1 MKASKKWL
9 SGALTTALA
18 ASAVLSGTAAPGS
31 ASAAEPTA
39 ASNQTTATNL
49 MNATNLT
56 AASNQTA
63 TSNQT
68 AASHLTAASNQ
79 TAASNLTTASNA
91 AAAPVLTDTLQ
102 HWAKDS
108 IAKWG
113 ASGVLSGY
121 PDSTFHPDQHL
132 TRAEFVTILNRVFG
146 FYAKSDAS
154 FSDVKPSSWYA
165 DALSIA
171 REAGYY
177 EGFPGNE
184 AHAGDAISRQDA
196 VTLLARIFSLAASES
211 ASSTPNFSDG
221 AQIRAYAKTA
231 VDALSGILSG
241 YEDGSFRPQNS
252 LTRAEFVTLINK
264 LVAGY
269 YAAAGQTDGG
279 EAAGNVVVNHEGV
292 TLKNAVVNGNLYLTA
307 GIADGEVKLDGV
319 TVKGKT
325 FIAGGGPNTV
335 ILNNSTLGEVVVNR
349 KEGQVR
355 VKATGSTRIAQ
366 ITVDSASKLE
376 LGEGV
381 KIESATLNRPVTL
394 QIAAGASIDALQV
407 AAGATGTTISGD
419 GTVATAVIQGAG
431 VTVGGKAVEAG
442 TVSIANGAA
451 SPSTTAP
458 STNSPVTTNPSNP
471 AVTVNLVDRD
481 ASAATRSLF
490 AYLNEIRGQN
500 ILFGQQHATTE
511 GLSAN
516 RKADST
522 EAGTQSDAFDAVGEY
537 PALFG
542 WDTLTLEGK
551 EKPGVAGDF
560 AQSRDKLVDV
570 MRKAYN
576 YGGVLTLSSHLP
588 NFVTGG
594 DFYDL
599 KGNVVSHILPGGD
612 KNAEYNAFLDN
623 IADFAHHLKDDAG
636 NPIPV
641 IYRPF
646 HEQSGSWFWWGAA
659 FTTKDEYREI
669 FRYTVEYLRDIKGV
683 RNFLYAYSPG
693 GGFGSSEE
701 RYLET
706 YPGDDYVDILGFDSY
721 YNGEG
726 QTWFDGVKTEAALVS
741 RVADSRHKVAA
752 LTEFGYQKMKVS
764 GNSTPD
770 FYTKLSQT
778 LQSDPDARKMAY
790 MLTWANFGPDAYV
803 PYPTGEGKPE
813 HQMLPDFV
821 KFFQE
826 SYTLFNKEVSHAYD
840 RSVATES
847 EQPFMHIASPTD
859 QSTVRTNT
867 TQIRA
872 RILNETPARVV
883 YATDADAAEHAM
895 TLDQATGFYVADW
908 SPKASQN
915 GKTATVTVKAYDAD
929 GKVLQELTN
938 TVFVKIPEVLI
949 GSYTFED
956 GIEGVQ
962 NNGGYQAGIE
972 SLAHATVNGNGML
985 KLSVTNTVYDQTWQE
1000 MKLEL
1005 KNAKSVASADSL
1017 SGVKRVKY
1025 EAWVPV
1031 AAGAKSGAASL
1042 RSVVQ
1047 LPPDWTNKYGMDTT
1061 QVSFDNLPKV
1071 EMNGESYVHY
1081 TASID
1086 LTNADA
1092 LAAADDL
1099 ALSIV
1104 GSGLDNTAGTFPVYV
1119 DNIRLYS
1126 TYQDA
1131 AADPAAVDDFEGYL
1145 GSNEALGAKFVHAG
1159 GDDTAAALDAG
1170 NKHGGSYGLKYTYTL
1185 GNSGYAGITKVLGGV
1200 DWSGYNALQ
1209 FWYKPDGKGQKL
1221 VMQINADGKTYEYYP
1236 DTTTENAQFVTA
1248 PFSEFKPANGATG
1261 TLTKLNLSKVNAFSI
1276 YTNAKPDG
1284 TKLTSSMYF
1293 DDIRAV
1299 KDPDAGTVP
1308 SGSEGGGLPAGTLF
1322 GFDSSTEGWALND
1335 SQNTL
1340 GAGNVRQTSDGSL
1353 KVLATD
1359 FNASGT
1365 GTSPQLEL
1373 GAVSDKDLSNG
1384 ASVKMK
1390 VRLAAGTAKAK
1401 LFIKHG
1407 SNWTWVSSDE
1417 VTLDTDY
1424 RTIALNLNAGGI
1436 DKTAIRTIGLQ
1447 VYSPAGTGTMTLYV
1461 DEVVLE

>member
-18 ASAVLSGTAAPGS
+18 ASAVLTGVAAPGS

-39 ASNQTTATNL
+39 AP
-49 MNATNLT
+49 
-56 AASNQTA
+56 NQTA
-63 TSNQT
+63 VSDQTTGSNPS
-68 AASHLTAASNQ
+68 AL
-79 TAASNLTTASNA
+79 
-91 AAAPVLTDTLQ
+91 PVLTDTLQ

-108 IAKWG
+108 IAKWA

-121 PDSTFHPDQHL
+121 PDDTFHPNQRI

-177 EGFPGNE
+177 EGFPGNQ

-211 ASSTPNFSDG
+211 ASSTSGFSDD

-241 YEDGSFRPQNS
+241 YQDGSFRPQNS

-269 YAAAGQTDGG
+269 YAAAGEVDGG

-307 GIADGEVKLDGV
+307 GIGDGEVKLDGV

-335 ILNNSTLGEVVVNR
+335 IVNNSTLGEVVVNR

-355 VKATGSTRIAQ
+355 VQATGSTRIAQ

-381 KIESATLNRPVTL
+381 KVESATLNRPV
-394 QIAAGASIDALQV
+394 ALQV
-407 AAGATGTTISGD
+407 ASGASINALQVAPGANGTTISG
-419 GTVATAVIQGAG
+419 GGSVVSAVIQAMGI
-431 VTVGGKAVEAG
+431 TIGGKAVEAG
-442 TVSIANGAA
+442 TFSIANGAA
-451 SPSTTAP
+451 TTSTTAP
-458 STNSPVTTNPSNP
+458 STNPPVTTTPGSP
-471 AVTVNLVDRD
+471 AVAVNLVDRD

-490 AYLNEIRGQN
+490 AYLNEIRGHN

-516 RKADST
+516 RKAVADD
-522 EAGTQSDAFDAVGEY
+522 GTQSDAFDAVGEY

-551 EKPGVAGDF
+551 EKPGVAGNF

-570 MRKAYN
+570 MRKAYS

-623 IADFAHHLKDDAG
+623 ISDFAHHLNDGDG

-741 RVADSRHKVAA
+741 RVADSHHKVAA

-821 KFFQE
+821 KYFQE
-826 SYTLFNKEVSHAYD
+826 SYTLFNKEISHAYD
-840 RSVATES
+840 RNVATES

-859 QSTVRTNT
+859 QSSVRTNT

-883 YATDADAAEHAM
+883 YTTDADASEHAL
-895 TLDQATGFYVADW
+895 TLDPATGFYVADW

-949 GSYTFED
+949 GSYTFDD

-972 SLAHATVNGNGML
+972 SLAQESVNGNGML
-985 KLSVTNTVYDQTWQE
+985 KLSVNGTVYDQTWQE

-1005 KNAKSVASADSL
+1005 KNAKSVAGADSL
-1017 SGVKRVKY
+1017 AGVKRVKY

-1031 AAGAKSGAASL
+1031 AAGAKSGAATL

-1071 EMNGESYVHY
+1071 ELNGESYVHY

-1104 GSGLDNTAGTFPVYV
+1104 GSGLDNTAGAFPVYV

-1131 AADPAAVDDFEGYL
+1131 AADPASVDDFEGYL

-1159 GDDTAAALDAG
+1159 GDDTAVALDAG
-1170 NKHGGSYGLKYTYTL
+1170 NKQGGSYGLKYTYTL
-1185 GNSGYAGITKVLGGV
+1185 GNSGYAGITKALGGV

-1236 DTTTENAQFVTA
+1236 DTTTENALFVTA
-1248 PFSEFKPANGATG
+1248 PFSAFKPANGATG

-1308 SGSEGGGLPAGTLF
+1308 SGSAGGGLPTGTLF

-1340 GAGNVRQTSDGSL
+1340 GAGNVRQTSDGDL

-1359 FNASGT
+1359 FNANGT

-1384 ASVKMK
+1384 AAIKMK

-1424 RTIALNLNAGGI
+1424 RTITLNLNAGGI

-1447 VYSPAGTGTMTLYV
+1447 VYSPTGTGTMTVYV